1 MSVEIIERLKSVNR
15 RIYTLKDI
23 LESRYVTRRTYQKY
37 QTMITP
43 VVAKPGLLRCEM
55 RNSFEDSREKC

>member
-15 RIYTLKDI
+15 RIYTLTDI
-23 LESRYVTRRTYQKY
+23 LESRYVTRRTKKY
-37 QTMITP
+37 QTMIRP
-43 VVAKPGLLRCEM
+43 VVAQPGLLRCEM